1 MVSKW
6 LMIDASAHIPLIH
19 VSSATLRGIW
29 KLAATFGIHVFS
41 FCSASALLSPATS
54 LGFEMH
60 FMTTFLYL
68 LFERGDD
75 GTTLKSTDLGIL
87 EQFPSC
93 FYWA

>member
-19 VSSATLRGIW
+19 ASSATPRGIW

-41 FCSASALLSPATS
+41 FCSASALLSPATP

-60 FMTTFLYL
+60 LTIACLYL
-68 LFERGDD
+68 LFSAWG
-75 GTTLKSTDLGIL
+75 
-87 EQFPSC
+87 
-93 FYWA
+93 